1 MSQPENSN
9 SQNLNPYVSVDCVV
23 FGFQHAKL
31 KVLLI
36 ERVHELEDGQEST
49 DTLLPGDLIRNDENL
64 DQAATRVLGE
74 LTGMDHVYLEQIAA
88 FGDPDRVNS
97 MDDKHWLKQ
106 VRTEPEARVVTVGYY
121 SLIRPENFSLAA
133 SSFAKT
139 ASWHNINKI
148 PDLAFDHNLI
158 LSKGLESLKTKL
170 RNHPV
175 GFELLP
181 KKFTLGQLQQLYET
195 ILDAELDKR
204 NFRRKILKLNF
215 LEPLDEHQKGVAHK
229 PAQLYRFD
237 RERYEELPSSV
248 FDFQ

>member
-1 MSQPENSN
+1 MSEKGKLNGHE
-9 SQNLNPYVSVDCVV
+9 LNPHVSVDCVV
-23 FGFQHAKL
+23 FGFQDAKL

-36 ERVHELEDGQEST
+36 ERVHELEDGLEST

-64 DQAATRVLGE
+64 DDAASRVLEE
-74 LTGMDHVYLEQIAA
+74 LTGLDHIYLEQIAA
-88 FGDPDRVNS
+88 FGDPDRVNRQ
-97 MDDKHWLKQ
+97 DDKHWLSQ
-106 VRTEPEARVVTVGYY
+106 VRTDPDARVITIGYY
-121 SLIRPENFSLAA
+121 SLIRPENFKLAA

-139 ASWHNINKI
+139 ASWHDITAI
-148 PDLAFDHNLI
+148 PNLAFDHNMI
-158 LSKGLESLKTKL
+158 LSQGLVALKTKL

-237 RERYEELPSSV
+237 KKRYEELPSSV